1 MLEHPPAERLEAVK
15 LMVDLGEDV
24 LPHRCRSR
32 RVDFSAPGIQRRTA
46 RIQREL
52 VVSISNASV

>member
-32 RVDFSAPGIQRRTA
+32 RVDFSAPGIQ
-46 RIQREL
+46 
-52 VVSISNASV
+52 